1 MKSLINKF
9 CIFLFVIFFMLTAF
23 SNVFMMNNIKSVKAD
38 SEEKEITV
46 FSWEDYIDE
55 GYDSAD
61 DASEY
66 LNEIFTADELESSV
80 LDIFEEQTGIKVN
93 YQTFATCEEMYNEL
107 IKNPNACDLLCPSE
121 YMILQMKRENLIK
134 PYAVPQNYQDY
145 ASPYIKTVFEDLGLN
160 ITAGDGSKTAY
171 ATGYMWGTMGLLY
184 NASKIDAS
192 ELAKWTNLYGSK
204 FSNKITIKDSL
215 RDTYIMAIAIVYED
229 ELYDL
234 KDSYENGDITKAE
247 YKQELTQ
254 IFNRTDEDTVNKVQR
269 ALIDLKDNLY
279 SFEVD
284 AGKND
289 ILTGKID
296 INFAWSGDAAYA
308 IYEGEEAGVELGY
321 VVPETGSNLW
331 FDGWVMA
338 KNANVENSLKFLDF
352 ISDPQIAI
360 RNMEYI
366 GYTSCIGGDEVFAY
380 VQDAYD
386 DDGEYQVDLKYFFD
400 PEGSTGNSYII
411 NSSVVGGQLYAQYA
425 DEETIARCVV
435 MQEFQKKDLIRINEM
450 WYKVK
455 LITWPNEVIW
465 LIVVG
470 AVLLIAG
477 IVVYKNKNKIFANI
491 NIKRNK
497 KSDKNGLIE
506 ISRTEIK

>member
-1 MKSLINKF
+1 MKSLTKKF
-9 CIFLFVIFFMLTAF
+9 CIFLCLTIFALMGFANLFTA
-23 SNVFMMNNIKSVKAD
+23 NVKTVKAD
-38 SEEKEITV
+38 DGQREITV

-66 LNEIFTADELESSV
+66 LNSIFTTYELESSV

-107 IKNPNACDLLCPSE
+107 TKNPNACDLLCPSE

-134 PYAVPQNYQDY
+134 PYAVPQNYKDY
-145 ASPYIKTVFEDLGLN
+145 ASPYIKSVFEDLGLTIASN
-160 ITAGDGSKTAY
+160 ENSTY
-171 ATGYMWGTMGLLY
+171 ATGFMWGTMGFLY
-184 NASKIDAS
+184 NASKIDVE
-192 ELAKWTNLYGSK
+192 ELATWTNLYDLK

-229 ELYDL
+229 ELYEL
-234 KDSYENGDITKAE
+234 KNSYELGSISKSD
-247 YKQELTQ
+247 YKQELTR
-254 IFNRTDEDTVNKVQR
+254 IFNRTDEETVNKVQS
-269 ALIDLKDNLY
+269 ALIKLKENLY
-279 SFEVD
+279 GFEVD

-296 INFAWSGDAAYA
+296 INFAWSGDASYA

-338 KNANVENSLKFLDF
+338 NNADVESSLEFLNF
-352 ISDPQIAI
+352 IADPKIAI

-366 GYTSCIGGDEVFAY
+366 GYTSCIGGDEVFNY

-386 DDGEYQVDLKYFFD
+386 DGGEHQVDLKYFFD
-400 PEGSTGNSYII
+400 PDGTSGNSYII
-411 NSSVVGGQLYAQYA
+411 NSSVTGGQLYAQYA

-455 LITWPNEVIW
+455 LITWPVEILW
-465 LIVVG
+465 TIALG
-470 AVLLIAG
+470 FVLLIVG
-477 IVVYKNKNKIFANI
+477 VVVYKYRNKIFGR
-491 NIKRNK
+491 IKIKEKIK
-497 KSDKNGLIE
+497 KNDLKE
-506 ISRTEIK
+506 ISRTEKKY

>member
-1 MKSLINKF
+1 MKGLKNKF
-9 CIFLFVIFFMLTAF
+9 FVFLLLSAFVLITF
-23 SNVFMMNNIKSVKAD
+23 SNVISFNTVKTVKAD
-38 SEEKEITV
+38 SNKEITV

-61 DASEY
+61 DASGY
-66 LNEIFTADELESSV
+66 LNSIFTKDELETSV

-134 PYAVPQNYQDY
+134 PYEIPQNYINY
-145 ASPYIKTVFEDLGLN
+145 ASPYIKSVFDDLKLN
-160 ITAGDGSKTAY
+160 DTGDNNTTY
-171 ATGYMWGTMGLLY
+171 ATGFMWGTMGLLY
-184 NASKIDAS
+184 NASKFDS
-192 ELAKWTNLYGSK
+192 QDFAKWSDLYDEK
-204 FSNKITIKDSL
+204 FSQRITIKDSL
-215 RDTYIMAIAIVYED
+215 RDTYIMALAIVYEE
-229 ELYDL
+229 ELYEL
-234 KDSYENGDITKAE
+234 KDNFDQGLLSNVQ
-247 YKQELTQ
+247 YKEKLTEV
-254 IFNRTDEDTVNKVQR
+254 FNRTDEKTVNEVQK
-269 ALIDLKDNLY
+269 ALIKLKENLY
-279 SFEVD
+279 GFEVD

-296 INFAWSGDAAYA
+296 VNFAWSGDATYA
-308 IYEGEEAGVELGY
+308 IYEGEEVGVELGY
-321 VVPETGSNLW
+321 AVPETGSNLW

-338 KNANVENSLKFLDF
+338 KNANKESSLKFLNF
-352 ISDPQIAI
+352 IADPKIAI

-386 DDGEYQVDLKYFFD
+386 DGGVHQVDLKYFFD
-400 PEGSTGNSYII
+400 PEETSGNSYII

-425 DEETIARCVV
+425 DEQTIARCVV

-455 LITWPNEVIW
+455 LITWPIEVI
-465 LIVVG
+465 LIIVVG
-470 AVLLIAG
+470 VILLIVCA
-477 IVVYKNKNKIFANI
+477 ILFKYKDKIFNMQNIADTRKKNKK
-491 NIKRNK
+491 
-497 KSDKNGLIE
+497 GLKE
-506 ISRTEIK
+506 ISRKEIRL

>member
-1 MKSLINKF
+1 MKSLTNKF
-9 CIFLFVIFFMLTAF
+9 CIFLFTIMFMMLAF
-23 SNVFMMNNIKSVKAD
+23 SNMFMANNIKVVKAD
-38 SEEKEITV
+38 SGDNEITV

-66 LNEIFTADELESSV
+66 LNSIFTADQLESSV
-80 LDIFEEQTGIKVN
+80 LDIFEEQTGVKVN

-134 PYAVPQNYQDY
+134 PYQIPQNYSDY

-160 ITAGDGSKTAY
+160 ITANDGSKRAY

-184 NASKIDAS
+184 NASKIDAD
-192 ELAKWTNLYGSK
+192 ELAKWTNLYGAK

-229 ELYDL
+229 EFYEL
-234 KDSYENGDITKAE
+234 KDSYEKGDITKAE

-254 IFNRTDEDTVNKVQR
+254 IFNRTDEETVNKVQR

-352 ISDPQIAI
+352 IAQPEIAI

-366 GYTSCIGGDEVFAY
+366 GYTSCIGGDDVFNY

-386 DDGEYQVDLKYFFD
+386 DGGENQVDLKYFFD
-400 PEGSTGNSYII
+400 PEGATNNSYII

-450 WYKVK
+450 WYKIK
-455 LITWPNEVIW
+455 LITWPTQVIW
-465 LIVVG
+465 LVILGVVIV
-470 AVLLIAG
+470 IAS
-477 IVVYKNKNKIFANI
+477 IVVYKYRNKIFGKINSKG
-491 NIKRNK
+491 NIKTNK
-497 KSDKNGLIE
+497 KDLVE

>member
-1 MKSLINKF
+1 MKTLTNKIG
-9 CIFLFVIFFMLTAF
+9 IFLCLILFTLMSF
-23 SNVFMMNNIKSVKAD
+23 SNLFTANVKVAKAD
-38 SEEKEITV
+38 SGAKEITV

-66 LNEIFTADELESSV
+66 LNSLFSAKELESSI

-134 PYAVPQNYQDY
+134 PYKIPQNYKDY
-145 ASPYIKTVFEDLGLN
+145 ASPYIKSVFDDLGLN
-160 ITAGDGSKTAY
+160 VQGGDSAY
-171 ATGYMWGTMGLLY
+171 ATGFMWGTMGLLY
-184 NASKIDAS
+184 NASKIDAE
-192 ELAKWTNLYGSK
+192 ELATWTNLYDLK
-204 FSNKITIKDSL
+204 FANKITIKDSL

-229 ELYDL
+229 ELYEL
-234 KDSYENGDITKAE
+234 KDSYESGDITKTE
-247 YKQELTQ
+247 YKLALTE
-254 IFNRTDEDTVNKVQR
+254 IFNRTDEKTVNEVQN
-269 ALIDLKDNLY
+269 ALIKLKSNLY

-338 KNANVENSLKFLDF
+338 NNADVESSLEFLNF
-352 ISDPQIAI
+352 IADPQIAI

-386 DDGEYQVDLKYFFD
+386 DDGENQVDLSYFFD
-400 PEGSTGNSYII
+400 PEGLSGNSYII
-411 NSSVVGGQLYAQYA
+411 NTSVMGGQLYAQYA

-435 MQEFQKKDLIRINEM
+435 MQEFKKEDLIRINEM

-455 LITWPNEVIW
+455 LITWPVEVIW
-465 LIVVG
+465 AIVIVVAILIVGV
-470 AVLLIAG
+470 VL
-477 IVVYKNKNKIFANI
+477 YKYRNKIFSK
-491 NIKRNK
+491 IKIKEKEN
-497 KSDKNGLIE
+497 KNGLVE
-506 ISRTEIK
+506 ISRKEIK

>member
-1 MKSLINKF
+1 MKNLVNKF
-9 CIFLFVIFFMLTAF
+9 CIFLCLIIFIIIAF
-23 SNVFMMNNIKSVKAD
+23 SNIFMFSDVKPVMAD
-38 SEEKEITV
+38 SAINEITV

-66 LNEIFTADELESSV
+66 LNSIFTADELETSV
-80 LDIFEEQTGIKVN
+80 LDIFEEKTGVKVN

-134 PYAVPQNYQDY
+134 PYQVPQNYESY

-160 ITAGDGSKTAY
+160 DTGEANTTY
-171 ATGYMWGTMGLLY
+171 ATGFMWGTMGLLY
-184 NASKIDAS
+184 NASKIEAD
-192 ELAKWTNLYGSK
+192 ELAKWTNLYNAK
-204 FSNKITIKDSL
+204 FTNKITIKDSL

-229 ELYDL
+229 ELYEL
-234 KDSYENGDITKAE
+234 KDRYEQGLLTKVQ
-247 YKQELTQ
+247 YKQELTE
-254 IFNRTDEDTVNKVQR
+254 IFNKTDEETVNQVQS
-269 ALIDLKDNLY
+269 ALIKLKNNLY

-338 KNANVENSLKFLDF
+338 KNADVENSLKFLDF
-352 ISDPQIAI
+352 IADPQIAI

-366 GYTSCIGGDEVFAY
+366 GYTSCIGGDDVFAY

-386 DDGEYQVDLKYFFD
+386 DGGTNQVDLKYFFD
-400 PEGSTGNSYII
+400 PEGVSANSYII

-435 MQEFQKKDLIRINEM
+435 MQEFQKNDLIRINEM

-455 LITWPNEVIW
+455 LITWPTEVIW
-465 LIVVG
+465 LVIIG
-470 AVLLIAG
+470 ALILIAG
-477 IVVYKNKNKIFANI
+477 IVIFRYRSKIFSK
-491 NIKRNK
+491 IKIK
-497 KSDKNGLIE
+497 EKSNKNGLVE
-506 ISRTEIK
+506 ISRIERK

>member
-1 MKSLINKF
+1 MKNLINKF
-9 CIFLFVIFFMLTAF
+9 CIFLCLIIFIIIAF
-23 SNVFMMNNIKSVKAD
+23 SNIFMFSDVKPVMAD
-38 SEEKEITV
+38 SAINEITV

-66 LNEIFTADELESSV
+66 LNSIFTADELETSV
-80 LDIFEEQTGIKVN
+80 LDIFEEKTGVKVN

-134 PYAVPQNYQDY
+134 PYQVPQNYENY

-160 ITAGDGSKTAY
+160 DTGEANTTY
-171 ATGYMWGTMGLLY
+171 ATGFMWGTMGLLY
-184 NASKIDAS
+184 NASKIEADA
-192 ELAKWTNLYGSK
+192 LAKWTNLYDAK
-204 FSNKITIKDSL
+204 FANKITIKDSL

-229 ELYDL
+229 ELYEL
-234 KDSYENGDITKAE
+234 KGRYEQGLLTKVQ
-247 YKQELTQ
+247 YKQELTE
-254 IFNRTDEDTVNKVQR
+254 IFNRTDEETVNQVQS
-269 ALIDLKDNLY
+269 ALIKLKNNLY

-338 KNANVENSLKFLDF
+338 KNADVENSLKFLDF
-352 ISDPQIAI
+352 IADPQIAI

-366 GYTSCIGGDEVFAY
+366 GYTSCIGGDDVFAY

-386 DDGEYQVDLKYFFD
+386 DGGANQVDLKYFFD
-400 PEGSTGNSYII
+400 PEGVSANSYII

-455 LITWPNEVIW
+455 LITWPTEVIW
-465 LIVVG
+465 LVIIG
-470 AVLLIAG
+470 ALILIAG
-477 IVVYKNKNKIFANI
+477 IVIFRYRSKIFSK
-491 NIKRNK
+491 IKIK
-497 KSDKNGLIE
+497 EKSNKNGLVE
-506 ISRTEIK
+506 ISRIERK

>member
-1 MKSLINKF
+1 MKNLINKF
-9 CIFLFVIFFMLTAF
+9 CIFLFSIMFMLISF
-23 SNVFMMNNIKSVKAD
+23 SNIFIVDNVKIVKAD
-38 SEEKEITV
+38 SLDNEITV

-66 LNEIFTADELESSV
+66 LNAIFTAEELESSV
-80 LDIFEEQTGIKVN
+80 LDIFEEKTGIKVN

-134 PYAVPQNYQDY
+134 PYQIPQNYKDN
-145 ASPYIKTVFEDLGLN
+145 ASPYIKGVFEDLGLN
-160 ITAGDGSKTAY
+160 VIDENGDEKAY

-184 NASKIDAS
+184 NASKIDVE
-192 ELAKWTNLYGSK
+192 ELAKWTNLYEEK

-229 ELYDL
+229 ELYTL
-234 KDSYENGDITKAE
+234 KDSYEKGDITKLE
-247 YKQELTQ
+247 YKQQLTQ
-254 IFNRTDEDTVNKVQR
+254 IFNRTDEQTVNKVQR

-338 KNANVENSLKFLDF
+338 NNANVENSLKFLDF
-352 ISDPQIAI
+352 VSDPKIAI

-386 DDGEYQVDLKYFFD
+386 DEGENQVDLKYFFD
-400 PEGSTGNSYII
+400 PQGITGNDYII
-411 NSSVVGGQLYAQYA
+411 NSSVIGGQLYAQYA

-435 MQEFQKKDLIRINEM
+435 MQEFQKKDLIAINEM
-450 WYKVK
+450 WYKIK
-455 LITWPNEVIW
+455 LITWPTEVIW
-465 LIVVG
+465 LV
-470 AVLLIAG
+470 IAG
-477 IVVYKNKNKIFANI
+477 ALLVILCVVAYTYRNKILSKI
-491 NIKRNK
+491 RIKEKTNK
-497 KSDKNGLIE
+497 KGLVE
-506 ISRTEIK
+506 ISRTEKR

>member
-1 MKSLINKF
+1 MKSLVNKF
-9 CIFLFVIFFMLTAF
+9 CIFIFLTVFTLISF
-23 SNVFMMNNIKSVKAD
+23 SNLFMFNNTKTVKAD
-38 SEEKEITV
+38 SGVNEITV

-66 LNEIFTADELESSV
+66 LNSIFTPEELESSV

-121 YMILQMKRENLIK
+121 YMILQMKSENLIK
-134 PYAVPQNYQDY
+134 PYPVPQNYQDY
-145 ASPYIKTVFEDLGLN
+145 ASPYIKSVFEDLGLN
-160 ITAGDGSKTAY
+160 IIDNNGDEKAY

-184 NASKIDAS
+184 NASNIEAE
-192 ELAKWTNLYGSK
+192 ELAKWTNLYEEK

-229 ELYDL
+229 ELYEL
-234 KDSYENGDITKAE
+234 KSRYEQGSITKAE
-247 YKQELTQ
+247 YKQELTE
-254 IFNRTDEDTVNKVQR
+254 IFNRTDEKTVNEVQK
-269 ALIDLKDNLY
+269 ALIELKDNLY

-308 IYEGEEAGVELGY
+308 IYEGEEADVELGY

-352 ISDPQIAI
+352 IADPQIAI

-366 GYTSCIGGDEVFAY
+366 GYTSCIGGDDVFEY

-386 DDGEYQVDLKYFFD
+386 DDGENQVDLKYFFD
-400 PEGSTGNSYII
+400 PEGITGNDYII

-435 MQEFQKKDLIRINEM
+435 MQEFQQKDLIRINEM
-450 WYKVK
+450 WYKIK
-455 LITWPNEVIW
+455 LITWPVEVI
-465 LIVVG
+465 LIIVLG

-477 IVVYKNKNKIFANI
+477 MVVYRFRNKIFNKTNVNEKA
-491 NIKRNK
+491 KTNK
-497 KSDKNGLIE
+497 KGLTE